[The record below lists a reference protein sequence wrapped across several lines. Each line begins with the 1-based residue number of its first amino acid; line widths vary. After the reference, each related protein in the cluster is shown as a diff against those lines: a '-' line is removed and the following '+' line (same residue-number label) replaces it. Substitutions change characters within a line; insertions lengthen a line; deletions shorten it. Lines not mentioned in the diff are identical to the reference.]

1 MKSNLITTDI
11 VIKGHNELTLKVGNK
26 YEIHYGIHQGV
37 YEYVGTTM
45 DGEHLFKNLKF
56 DKVTFGYYSKTSPFE
71 FTRIVK
77 NWIK

>member
-37 YEYVGTTM
+37 HEYVGTTM
-45 DGEHLFKNLKF
+45 DGEHLFKKT
-56 DKVTFGYYSKTSPFE
+56 DKVTFSYYSKTSPFE

-77 NWIK
+77 KLD